1 MKRVHIEEAIFKAL
15 MIASILIVV
24 GCLASV
30 FISVLMKGVPAISL
44 EMVTQTP
51 KGGYYLGKE
60 GGILNAIIGSL
71 YLAIGATLLSLVLAL
86 PLALYLSEYL
96 GETRTTS
103 YIRRVLD
110 ILCGIPSIVYGAFAF
125 TIMITVGVR
134 ASLGWGI
141 ITVSMFEFPY
151 MTRAIDEVLKK
162 VPVKMR
168 ETSLAL
174 GLTRWE
180 TASRVV
186 FKQALPGILTAVIIG
201 FGRAIGDAAAV
212 LLTAGYTDNIP
223 TSLGDPV
230 ATLPLAVFFQLSV
243 PIAEV
248 QQRAYA
254 AGAILLFIV
263 LGLSVLSRWGV
274 ARLMKNVVR

>member
-1 MKRVHIEEAIFKAL
+1 MKQAHLEETIFKTL
-15 MIASILIVV
+15 MILSLLIVL
-24 GCLASV
+24 GSLASV
-30 FISVLMKGVPAISL
+30 FISVLMKGIPALSL
-44 EMVTQTP
+44 EMITQTP

-71 YLAIGATLLSLVLAL
+71 YLALGATTISIVLAL
-86 PLALYLSEYL
+86 PLALYLNEYL
-96 GETRTTS
+96 GETRSTS
-103 YIRRVLD
+103 YLRRALD
-110 ILCGIPSIVYGAFAF
+110 VLCGIPSIVYGAYAF
-125 TIMITVGVR
+125 TIMITLGVR

-141 ITVSMFEFPY
+141 LTVSMFEFPY

-162 VPVKMR
+162 VPMNLR
-168 ETSLAL
+168 ETSYAL
-174 GLTRWE
+174 GSTSWE
-180 TASRVV
+180 TASQVV
-186 FKQALPGILTAVIIG
+186 IKQTLPGILTAIIIG

-230 ATLPLAVFFQLSV
+230 ATLPLAIFFQLSV

-254 AGAILLFIV
+254 SGAILLFIV
-263 LGLSVLSRWGV
+263 LGLSILSRWGTT
-274 ARLMKNVVR
+274 RLMKYVIR